1 MIEKININKVFSN
14 PVNPRLIKDFKFK
27 KLLNSIKEFPEML
40 KLRPIIVNS
49 EYGILGGNMRYK
61 ACKELGIK
69 DIWIIKADN
78 LTDQQKEQFVIKDN
92 LSFGEWD
99 WEILANEW
107 DAQILD
113 DWGLPIRFGEN
124 DFFDVDEQQK
134 IENNKPSLRDDNY
147 SAFECIMLHDNKLR
161 LIEGINKAKTKFNLD
176 KTEDALIA
184 IINKFLS
191 ND

>member
-99 WEILANEW
+99 WEILENE
-107 DAQILD
+107 
-113 DWGLPIRFGEN
+113 R
-124 DFFDVDEQQK
+124 
-134 IENNKPSLRDDNY
+134 S
-147 SAFECIMLHDNKLR
+147 
-161 LIEGINKAKTKFNLD
+161 
-176 KTEDALIA
+176 
-184 IINKFLS
+184 
-191 ND
+191 

>member
-124 DFFDVDEQQK
+124 DFFDVDDQQK